1 MKIEDIINQINF
13 RSNPK
18 SALYFELFIQN
29 LLKLHLE
36 KQGKQFISDYVIDG
50 NRLDGY
56 SKNGIGNYEGPVA
69 FEIKYTHRYNPMI
82 MRYTVRQLTGILDS
96 KK

>member
-36 KQGKQFISDYVIDG
+36 KQGKQFISDYVRDC
-50 NRLDGY
+50 R
-56 SKNGIGNYEGPVA
+56 
-69 FEIKYTHRYNPMI
+69 
-82 MRYTVRQLTGILDS
+82 
-96 KK
+96 

>member
-36 KQGKQFISDYVIDG
+36 KQGKQFISDYVIDFTRPPAPARQAFAFYQ
-50 NRLDGY
+50 NQQDKLISY
-56 SKNGIGNYEGPVA
+56 ALFFQNLIYLSVA
-69 FEIKYTHRYNPMI
+69 
-82 MRYTVRQLTGILDS
+82 
-96 KK
+96 

>member
-69 FEIKYTHRYNPMI
+69 FEIY
-82 MRYTVRQLTGILDS
+82 S
-96 KK
+96 

>member
-29 LLKLHLE
+29 
-36 KQGKQFISDYVIDG
+36 
-50 NRLDGY
+50 
-56 SKNGIGNYEGPVA
+56 
-69 FEIKYTHRYNPMI
+69 T
-82 MRYTVRQLTGILDS
+82 TVP
-96 KK
+96 

>member
-69 FEIKYTHRYNPMI
+69 FEIKYRG
-82 MRYTVRQLTGILDS
+82 VL
-96 KK
+96 

>member
-29 LLKLHLE
+29 LLK
-36 KQGKQFISDYVIDG
+36 
-50 NRLDGY
+50 
-56 SKNGIGNYEGPVA
+56 
-69 FEIKYTHRYNPMI
+69 
-82 MRYTVRQLTGILDS
+82 
-96 KK
+96 